1 MAGFTDQSIL
11 TRVAE
16 KETGSAVGDGG
27 NSGFKLIYELDV
39 CCSLADKARN
49 S

>member
-16 KETGSAVGDGG
+16 KENGSAVGDGG
-27 NSGFKLIYELDV
+27 NSGLKLIYELDV
-39 CCSLADKARN
+39 CCSLADKPRN

>member
-16 KETGSAVGDGG
+16 KESGSAVGDGG
-27 NSGFKLIYELDV
+27 NSGFQLIYELDV
-39 CCSLADKARN
+39 CCSLADKPRN